1 MALENSWIFPV
12 VESIH
17 VIGLAAFVGTL
28 VLDDLRTLGLQ
39 IPDTRHR
46 RVWTVAGLAMIKLL
60 TGVAMYLSDPTRY
73 RHNPAFRL
81 KIPLLVLAL
90 ATHGPLRRFGPRSAA
105 ILSLILW
112 TGVVLAARAIADFD
126 V

>member
-1 MALENSWIFPV
+1 MPLENSWIFPV

-17 VIGLAAFVGTL
+17 VMSLAAFVGTL
-28 VLDDLRTLGLQ
+28 VLDDLRTLGLK
-39 IPDTRHR
+39 IPDSRHLKA
-46 RVWTVAGLAMIKLL
+46 WTIAGLAMMLL
-60 TGVAMYLSDPTRY
+60 TGAAMFLSDPARY

-90 ATHGPLRRFGPRSAA
+90 ATHGPLRRFGPRFAA

-112 TGVVLAARAIADFD
+112 TCVVLASRAIADFD

>member
-1 MALENSWIFPV
+1 MPLENSWIFPV

-28 VLDDLRTLGLQ
+28 VLDDLRTLGLK
-39 IPDTRHR
+39 IPDTRHL
-46 RVWTVAGLAMIKLL
+46 RVWTYAGLAVMLL
-60 TGVAMYLSDPTRY
+60 TGAAMFLSDAARY

-90 ATHGPLRRFGPRSAA
+90 ATHGPLRRFGPRFAA
-105 ILSLILW
+105 VLSLILW
-112 TGVVLAARAIADFD
+112 TCVVLAARAIADFD